1 MRKNIGWSVMTILSL
16 LIVLVVSRYLTLNP
30 EMYFPEQR
38 AVYLANQTAVIL
50 HVIGGILALGLGP
63 WQFLVRLREKR
74 PSVHRWVGRIY
85 LLGVLVGG
93 LAGLYMS
100 TFAYTG
106 IVATLG
112 FATLAVLWLGS
123 GFMALRDIRQGNV
136 DAHRRWMVR
145 NFALTFAAVTLR
157 LEMPFLTMAFGGE
170 VGYMIVAWSCWLPNL
185 LVVEWWMRRQSAT
198 ALQPATS

>member
-1 MRKNIGWSVMTILSL
+1 MRKNIGWTIMTLLSL
-16 LIVLVVSRYLTLNP
+16 LIVLLVSRYLTLNP
-30 EMYFPEQR
+30 EVYFPEQR

-50 HVIGGILALGLGP
+50 HIIGGILALGLGP
-63 WQFLVRLREKR
+63 FNFLTRLREKR
-74 PSVHRWVGRIY
+74 PSIHRWMGRVY
-85 LLGVLVGG
+85 LLGVLIGG

-112 FATLAVLWLGS
+112 FATLAVFWLGS

-136 DAHRRWMVR
+136 EAHRRWMVR

-157 LEMPFLTMAFGGE
+157 IEMGLLTIAFGQE
-170 VGYMIVAWSCWLPNL
+170 IGYIIVAWSCWLPNL
-185 LVVEWWMRRQSAT
+185 LIVEWWMRRNSAKQRQL
-198 ALQPATS
+198 APL

>member
-1 MRKNIGWSVMTILSL
+1 MRKNIGWTIMTLLSL
-16 LIVLVVSRYLTLNP
+16 LIVLLVSRYLTLNP
-30 EMYFPEQR
+30 EVYFPEQR

-50 HVIGGILALGLGP
+50 HVVGGMLTLGLGP
-63 WQFLVRLREKR
+63 FNFLTRLREKR
-74 PSVHRWVGRIY
+74 PFVHRWIGRVY

-112 FATLAVLWLGS
+112 FASLAVLWLSS
-123 GFMALRDIRQGNV
+123 GFMALREIRQGNV

-157 LEMPFLTMAFGGE
+157 IEMGLLTIAFGQE
-170 VGYMIVAWSCWLPNL
+170 VGYMIVAWLCWLPNL
-185 LVVEWWMRRQSAT
+185 LIVEWWMRRQSAKQQL
-198 ALQPATS
+198 API